1 MRALTHGVGV
11 SKSQSYIPFQI
22 ELARLEMERTQMNF
36 QPALTTCLAP
46 STQSGAANHFVDCE
60 LFCASDHAHLQQI
73 YTGFSLLAHRGSVRL
88 RQTILPSIYFP
99 ATKAAHLQDAN
110 HAHLRAKI
118 NGVDV
123 AFDVHDS
130 DYIDESLLA
139 TVDFYF
145 KREWRKNTVEMCSA
159 PDKLFPL
166 GANLWVHPDHV
177 DIHALRRAGMHGTAH
192 RVKTVLRSLGLD
204 KFLGH
209 HLYTPRIKDLETLPN
224 PYAQPRVLFLA
235 EAWDPAQALSPAL
248 AQERESMN
256 SLRAQCMRELKD
268 SLGTEVTCGFR
279 ATPFSKK
286 AFPDLATLDASTA
299 HKPNYLA
306 LVRQHPI
313 CIASHGLHQ
322 STGWK
327 FAEYLSLSRAIVSQ
341 ALPAQLPGSIRPE
354 TNYLEFNSAAE
365 CVRQVHRLI
374 DQPLLRAQMM
384 VANHVYY
391 LSQLKPCA
399 LVGQA
404 IKKVL
409 SVQSSNSP

>member
-1 MRALTHGVGV
+1 
-11 SKSQSYIPFQI
+11 
-22 ELARLEMERTQMNF
+22 MNF
-36 QPALTTCLAP
+36 QPALTTYLCAN
-46 STQSGAANHFVDCE
+46 TQAGAASQLIDCE
-60 LFCASDHAHLQQI
+60 LFCTSNHAHLQQI
-73 YTGFSLLAHRGSVRL
+73 YTGFSLLAHRGLVRL
-88 RQTILPSIYFP
+88 RQKILPSIYFP

-118 NGVDV
+118 NGVHV

-145 KREWRKNTVEMCSA
+145 KREWRKNAVDLCSA

-166 GANLWVHPDHV
+166 GANLWVHPDHL

-204 KFLGH
+204 KFLGS

-235 EAWDPAQALSPAL
+235 EAWDPAQALEPTQAH
-248 AQERESMN
+248 ERESMN
-256 SLRAQCMRELKD
+256 GLRAQCMRDLKE

-279 ATPFSKK
+279 ATPFAIK
-286 AFPDLATLDASTA
+286 AFPDLAISDASLA
-299 HKPNYLA
+299 YKPNYLA
-306 LVRQHPI
+306 LVREHPI

-327 FAEYLSLSRAIVSQ
+327 FAEYLGLSRAIVSQ
-341 ALPAQLPGSIRPE
+341 ALPAQLPGSIAPE
-354 TNYLEFNSAAE
+354 TNYLEFNSAPE

-374 DQPLLRAQMM
+374 EQPLLRAQMM

-409 SVQSSNSP
+409 LAGGV